1 MKAGLYSIITLLIAG
16 LSTTEDIVSLHS
28 GRNRPVSIHWSIAQQ
43 DTVQLL
49 IRRPP
54 SKIIFGIRS

>member
-16 LSTTEDIVSLHS
+16 LSTTEDIALLHS
-28 GRNRPVSIHWSIAQQ
+28 GRKRPVSIHWSIARQ